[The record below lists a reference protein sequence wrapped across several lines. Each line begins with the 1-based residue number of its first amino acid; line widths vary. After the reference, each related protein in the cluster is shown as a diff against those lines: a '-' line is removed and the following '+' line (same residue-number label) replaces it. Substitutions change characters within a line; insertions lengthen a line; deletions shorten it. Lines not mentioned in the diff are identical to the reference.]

1 MYIWFIFRDDPTS
14 TWQSGLENLDSS
26 RKPAF
31 AAFTATARTMDIRSP
46 IYYIKAGKS
55 NPIIRL
61 PVWELAARDGV
72 GASIGATVKTFY
84 NRRNIAVSQPTS
96 TIAVDGYAS
105 FAVKLKKP
113 PKNTAYTA
121 SFVINDK
128 NGNQIFRTAT
138 LIVP

>member
-1 MYIWFIFRDDPTS
+1 MP
-14 TWQSGLENLDSS
+14 NLLKT
-26 RKPAF
+26 RHQPA
-31 AAFTATARTMDIRSP
+31 T
-46 IYYIKAGKS
+46 
-55 NPIIRL
+55 
-61 PVWELAARDGV
+61 DG
-72 GASIGATVKTFY
+72 
-84 NRRNIAVSQPTS
+84 RNIAVSQPTS